1 MNTNHSQNYSLFQ
14 KAQEGDLEALKKLI
28 SNSYSSKGIT
38 VKYIQLLNGEDL
50 EVEIRSVKG
59 FITQDI
65 LEEITQKIRK
75 VKIPAVKSVNVV
87 SSKPIVEAM
96 ERETRKKFN
105 DDKYVAI
112 LGAILFLLGLFMM
125 IVGLSYDTYNYRAE
139 VYSIGAIS
147 NKASWIDAGGFL
159 TVSGS
164 VFLSV
169 SYKKLR

>member
-1 MNTNHSQNYSLFQ
+1 MSTNHSQNYSLFQ

-28 SNSYSSKGIT
+28 NNSYSSQGIT

-65 LEEITQKIRK
+65 LEEITQKVRK
-75 VKIPAVKSVNVV
+75 VNIPAVKSVNVV

-125 IVGLSYDTYNYRAE
+125 IVGLSYDNDYKGWYN
-139 VYSIGAIS
+139 IGAIS
-147 NKASWIDAGGFL
+147 NKASWINVGGFL

-169 SYKKLR
+169 SYRKLM